1 LNAALSFGDYD
12 REWLEWVGLS
22 QPVRPPAM
30 TVVSTTGAVR
40 ITAANRQSRPSP
52 EEAEQITRHFLVK
65 LVDGDA
71 LQHRSHLPR
80 PADPGEM
87 VLAATVG
94 HGVGYVAAD

>member
-1 LNAALSFGDYD
+1 MAGVGRLEPAREAPRDD
-12 REWLEWVGLS
+12 RCINHRRRSDHRSEPRVG
-22 QPVRPPAM
+22 
-30 TVVSTTGAVR
+30 
-40 ITAANRQSRPSP
+40 PSP

>member
-1 LNAALSFGDYD
+1 
-12 REWLEWVGLS
+12 
-22 QPVRPPAM
+22 
-30 TVVSTTGAVR
+30 
-40 ITAANRQSRPSP
+40 
-52 EEAEQITRHFLVK
+52 LVK